1 MQVVL
6 NGPNAHPLAESKLS
20 DGCPPSAVN
29 LGGNFRDEFQPDLSP
44 PDILPLILDGFPLF
58 GNLLNLVNL
67 GLFHGLVTAGFLNF
81 LQLFLALAS
90 PWTKSQIRDMDV
102 GDA

>member
-6 NGPNAHPLAESKLS
+6 NGPNAHPLAKSKLS

-29 LGGNFRDEFQPDLSP
+29 LGGNCRDEFQTDLSP
-44 PDILPLILDGFPLF
+44 PDILPLILDVFPLF
-58 GNLLNLVNL
+58 DNLLNLVNL

-81 LQLFLALAS
+81 FTTFSGSGEPL
-90 PWTKSQIRDMDV
+90 DN
-102 GDA
+102 